1 MSSKRRSHNAIDKL
15 PAELKE
21 AINNAIVNDRLTYRE
36 ITDMINKAGHNV
48 SNKTVERYGK
58 RFLAQLESI
67 TRAKEQAKAIL
78 ETSAGLKLEMA
89 EASSTIAF
97 QLLMDM
103 LMNVNADDKQL
114 DKNALA
120 AIKTL
125 AGLERS
131 AVSREKLKYQY
142 DKGVNAAAVRI
153 KETLR
158 REMEDEPG
166 LVESLARLVDEIT
179 EEMTAQK
186 NEI

>member
-1 MSSKRRSHNAIDKL
+1 MTQQKRSHNMIDKL
-15 PAELKE
+15 PGELKE
-21 AINNAIVNDRLTYRE
+21 AINNAIVNERLTYRE
-36 ITDMINKAGHNV
+36 ITDMVNQAGHPV
-48 SNKTVERYGK
+48 SSKTVERYGK
-58 RFLAQLESI
+58 KFIARLESI

-103 LMNVNADDKQL
+103 LMNTDADDKQL

-131 AVSREKLKYQY
+131 AVSREKLKYEY
-142 DKGVNAAAVRI
+142 DKGIQAASTKI

-158 REMEDEPG
+158 QE
-166 LVESLARLVDEIT
+166 LAENEELSQRLNQIVDQIT
-179 EEMTAQK
+179 VEMTKPK
-186 NEI
+186 N